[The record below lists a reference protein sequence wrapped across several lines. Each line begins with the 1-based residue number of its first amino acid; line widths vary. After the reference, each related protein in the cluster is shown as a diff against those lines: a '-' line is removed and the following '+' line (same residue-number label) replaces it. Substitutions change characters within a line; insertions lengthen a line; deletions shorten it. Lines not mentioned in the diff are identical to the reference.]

1 MLRRFFAGLGM
12 ILLAIL
18 KGIAWILLSILNL
31 CARSGKNLPS
41 FAWISCKIISS
52 ICQNWYTLRGG
63 ETMKIMTFAA
73 YKKYRHLMKYFFAMR
88 KLSAV

>member
-1 MLRRFFAGLGM
+1 MDFIKR
-12 ILLAIL
+12 I
-18 KGIAWILLSILNL
+18 KP

-73 YKKYRHLMKYFFAMR
+73 YKKYRHLMKYFFAMS